1 MVSIERYPDP
11 ACSYCFEDGKPIV
24 EEGNDEFGS
33 ICNLDQGDPLQKL
46 FETSLSFRRPRPT
59 FEQTERL
66 RVQNGTSEEYLV
78 RVIPPGDDEPGLLLF
93 TAVDE
98 QTETTSLGVD
108 RMASV
113 LSHDLRNP
121 LDVARARL
129 RAGRELD
136 EDKQF
141 DHVEQAHDRI
151 ERIIQDVLTL
161 ARGED
166 VVNPEQRADM
176 GELARVAWQTVETN
190 GATFEVTDDLPTVV
204 VDRDRASR
212 LFENLFR
219 NAVEHGSTSP
229 QSQAPDDAVEHGS
242 MSPQSQAPDDAVEH
256 GSMSP
261 QSQAPDDA
269 VEHGSMSPQSQ
280 APDDAVE
287 HGSTSPDSE
296 ASQEAVEHGAPG
308 GRNPTQS
315 GTVTVTVGQ
324 FSDGVYV
331 SDDGTG
337 IPEDRQDR
345 IFEPG
350 YSSDEHGTG
359 LGLAIVE
366 RIADLHGWAVDVR
379 TSESGG
385 ARFEITG
392 MDSE

>member
-1 MVSIERYPDP
+1 MPGCHPSRQMTESPMVSIERYPDP

-256 GSMSP
+256 GS
-261 QSQAPDDA
+261 
-269 VEHGSMSPQSQ
+269 
-280 APDDAVE
+280 
-287 HGSTSPDSE
+287 TSPDSE
-296 ASQEAVEHGAPG
+296 ASQDAVEHGAPG

>member
-1 MVSIERYPDP
+1 MPGCHPSRQMTESPMVSIERYPDP

-256 GSMSP
+256 GS
-261 QSQAPDDA
+261 
-269 VEHGSMSPQSQ
+269 
-280 APDDAVE
+280 
-287 HGSTSPDSE
+287 TSPDSE
-296 ASQEAVEHGAPG
+296 ASQDAVEHGAPG

-366 RIADLHGWAVDVR
+366 RIADLHGWSIDV
-379 TSESGG
+379 TSSETGG

-392 MDSE
+392 LQSE

>member
-1 MVSIERYPDP
+1 MPSWHPSIQMTETVSLERYPDP
-11 ACSYCFEDGKPIV
+11 ACSYCFEDGKPIITEHNERFSAV
-24 EEGNDEFGS
+24 
-33 ICNLDQGDPLQKL
+33 CNLDQGESLQKL
-46 FETSLSFRRPRPT
+46 SETSLSFPESRPT
-59 FEQTERL
+59 FEQTERI
-66 RVQNGTSEEYLV
+66 RVKNGASGEYFV
-78 RVIPPGDDEPGLLLF
+78 RIIAPDGEEPGHLLF
-93 TAVDE
+93 TAAGERDRDT
-98 QTETTSLGVD
+98 QLGVD

-141 DHVEQAHDRI
+141 EHVEQAHDRI

-166 VVNPEQRADM
+166 VVTPEQRADL

-190 GATFEVTDDLPTVV
+190 GAEIDVADDLPTVV

-219 NAVEHGSTSP
+219 NAVEHGSTNGLDP
-229 QSQAPDDAVEHGS
+229 AQSDCI
-242 MSPQSQAPDDAVEH
+242 
-256 GSMSP
+256 
-261 QSQAPDDA
+261 
-269 VEHGSMSPQSQ
+269 
-280 APDDAVE
+280 
-287 HGSTSPDSE
+287 
-296 ASQEAVEHGAPG
+296 
-308 GRNPTQS
+308 
-315 GTVTVTVGQ
+315 TVTVGQ
-324 FSDGVYV
+324 FSEGVYV
-331 SDDGTG
+331 ADDGTG
-337 IPEDRQDR
+337 IPEERWDR

-366 RIADLHGWAVDVR
+366 RIADLHGWAVDVGA
-379 TSESGG
+379 SEAGG

-392 MDSE
+392 LDSG

>member
-1 MVSIERYPDP
+1 MPSWHPSIQMTETVSLERYPDP
-11 ACSYCFEDGKPIV
+11 ACSYCFEDGKPIITEHNERFSAV
-24 EEGNDEFGS
+24 
-33 ICNLDQGDPLQKL
+33 CNLDQGESLQKL
-46 FETSLSFRRPRPT
+46 SETSLSFPESRPT
-59 FEQTERL
+59 FEQTERI
-66 RVQNGTSEEYLV
+66 RVKNGASGEYFV
-78 RVIPPGDDEPGLLLF
+78 RIIAPDGEEPGHLLF
-93 TAVDE
+93 TAAGERDRDT
-98 QTETTSLGVD
+98 QLGVD

-141 DHVEQAHDRI
+141 EHVEQAHDRI

-166 VVNPEQRADM
+166 VVTPEQRADL

-190 GATFEVTDDLPTVV
+190 GAEIDVADDLPTVV

-229 QSQAPDDAVEHGS
+229 RSQARQDAG
-242 MSPQSQAPDDAVEH
+242 
-256 GSMSP
+256 
-261 QSQAPDDA
+261 
-269 VEHGSMSPQSQ
+269 
-280 APDDAVE
+280 E
-287 HGSTSPDSE
+287 HGSTSPR
-296 ASQEAVEHGAPG
+296 SQAPEDAAEHGSTNLA
-308 GRNPTQS
+308 QS
-315 GTVTVTVGQ
+315 DCITVTVGQ
-324 FSDGVYV
+324 FSEGVYV
-331 SDDGTG
+331 ADDGIG
-337 IPEDRQDR
+337 IPEERWDR

-366 RIADLHGWAVDVR
+366 RIADLHGWAVDVGA
-379 TSESGG
+379 SEAGG

-392 MDSE
+392 LDSG

>member
-1 MVSIERYPDP
+1 
-11 ACSYCFEDGKPIV
+11 
-24 EEGNDEFGS
+24 
-33 ICNLDQGDPLQKL
+33 
-46 FETSLSFRRPRPT
+46 RPT

-256 GSMSP
+256 GS
-261 QSQAPDDA
+261 
-269 VEHGSMSPQSQ
+269 
-280 APDDAVE
+280 
-287 HGSTSPDSE
+287 TSPDSE
-296 ASQEAVEHGAPG
+296 ASQDAVEHGAPG

>member
-1 MVSIERYPDP
+1 MPSWHPSIQMTETVSLERYPDP
-11 ACSYCFEDGKPIV
+11 ACSYCFEDGKPIITEHNERFSAV
-24 EEGNDEFGS
+24 
-33 ICNLDQGDPLQKL
+33 CNLDQGESLQKL
-46 FETSLSFRRPRPT
+46 SETSLSFPESRPT
-59 FEQTERL
+59 FEQTERI
-66 RVQNGTSEEYLV
+66 RVKNGATREYFV
-78 RVIPPGDDEPGLLLF
+78 RIIAPDGEEPGHLLF
-93 TAVDE
+93 TAAGERDRDT
-98 QTETTSLGVD
+98 QLGVD

-141 DHVEQAHDRI
+141 EHVEQAHDRI

-166 VVNPEQRADM
+166 VVTPEQRADL

-190 GATFEVTDDLPTVV
+190 GAEIDVADDLPTVV

-219 NAVEHGSTSP
+219 NAVEHGSTNGLDP
-229 QSQAPDDAVEHGS
+229 AQSDCI
-242 MSPQSQAPDDAVEH
+242 
-256 GSMSP
+256 
-261 QSQAPDDA
+261 
-269 VEHGSMSPQSQ
+269 
-280 APDDAVE
+280 
-287 HGSTSPDSE
+287 
-296 ASQEAVEHGAPG
+296 
-308 GRNPTQS
+308 
-315 GTVTVTVGQ
+315 TVTVGQ
-324 FSDGVYV
+324 FSEGVYV
-331 SDDGTG
+331 ADDGIG
-337 IPEDRQDR
+337 IPEERWDR

-366 RIADLHGWAVDVR
+366 RIADLHGWAVDVGA
-379 TSESGG
+379 SEAGG

-392 MDSE
+392 LDSG